1 MIQPTTENKYRF
13 DMLVSARAMGSP
25 ALSSAPGVT
34 APRHRFSIFKQGIVL
49 TGREPPAET
58 DGRATLPCF
67 GSGRAITRKSRALGL
82 AKTTEQ

>member
-1 MIQPTTENKYRF
+1 MIQPADENKYCF

-49 TGREPPAET
+49 AGRERPLKRMVAQRFAASEVVAP
-58 DGRATLPCF
+58 
-67 GSGRAITRKSRALGL
+67 
-82 AKTTEQ
+82 